1 MRGAEAWVCGA
12 VRYRRGG
19 VLGESKASERFEAC
33 CTRLAG
39 GRKGGNS

>member
-19 VLGESKASERFEAC
+19 GLEESKASERFEAC
-33 CTRLAG
+33 CIRPAG
-39 GRKGGNS
+39 CRKGGNS